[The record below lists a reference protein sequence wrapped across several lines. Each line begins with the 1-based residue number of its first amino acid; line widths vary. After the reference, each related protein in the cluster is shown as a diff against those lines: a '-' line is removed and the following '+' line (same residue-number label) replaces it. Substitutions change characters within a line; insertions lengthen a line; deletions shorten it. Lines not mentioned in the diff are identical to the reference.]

1 MENMKKAYIVGT
13 CDTKYPELSYAK
25 ELLERA
31 GVSCVLVDVCIFQH
45 ENPVDVTNAEVAR
58 HHPKTPDFLSA
69 GLDRGSA
76 VTAMSEALEAFLPDR
91 EDLGGVLGMGG
102 SGNTALV
109 TRGMR
114 SLPVGIPK
122 LMVSTVAS
130 GDTVPYVGA
139 TDICMMASVADV
151 AGLNPVSRAVLGNA
165 AHAMAGM
172 VKNAIPNVV
181 DTKPLLG
188 MTMFG
193 VTTPCVTNLRNIFEN
208 EYEPLIFH
216 ATGIGGQCFEKLI
229 DSGMLK
235 HVIDV
240 TLTEVCD
247 LHMGGVMSA
256 GPDRLGAVIRTKL
269 PYVGSVGALDMV
281 NFGAMDTVPE
291 KYKGRNLYVHNA
303 NVTLM
308 RTTKEENAAMG
319 RWIGDKLNECEGEVR
334 FLLPEGGVSAID
346 APGQPFHDP
355 EADQAL
361 FEAIEAT
368 VKPTEG
374 RKVIRVPH
382 HINDVAFAE
391 ALAEQFR
398 TIEKFK

>member
-1 MENMKKAYIVGT
+1 MKKAYIIGT
-13 CDTKYPELSYAK
+13 CDTKYTELSYAK

-31 GVSCVLVDVCIFQH
+31 GVECVLIDVGIFEHKNCVDVS
-45 ENPVDVTNAEVAR
+45 NADVAR
-58 HHPKTPDFLSA
+58 HHPKIPNFLSA

-76 VTAMSEALEAFLPDR
+76 VTAMSEALEAFLLGRD
-91 EDLGGVLGMGG
+91 DIGGVLGMGG

-114 SLPVGIPK
+114 SLPVGTPK

-130 GDTVPYVGA
+130 GDTTPYVGA

-172 VKNAIPNVV
+172 VKNAIPDIA

-235 HVIDV
+235 RVIDV
-240 TLTEVCD
+240 TLTEICD

-281 NFGAMDTVPE
+281 NFGAMNTVPE
-291 KYKGRNLYVHNA
+291 KYKGRNLYAHNA

-308 RTTKEENAAMG
+308 RTTKEENAAMA
-319 RWIGDKLNECEGEVR
+319 RWIGEKLNQCEGEVR

-346 APGQPFHDP
+346 APGQPFYDL
-355 EADQAL
+355 EADEAL

-368 VKPTEG
+368 VKLTDR

-382 HINDVAFAE
+382 HINDDAFAE

-398 TIEKFK
+398 KIEKLQEN